1 MSLGFIAVGFTR
13 GLSSRRFI
21 GRYKS
26 LKELRDVLKL
36 DRLTSATSR
45 KLYLFEECGA
55 SEKCLWLLSFD
66 IKLVRVR
73 RSGRSSG
80 IYRKPSHE
88 YTVIK
93 EMLYSRLCGSVDLST
108 YVCFEDESFRVR
120 GYLDI
125 VAPEH
130 YKLEVYHVRPYDGK
144 TWDLVRWAVEEAV
157 EELAGKALRLASK
170 LRSPRPGNRARAR
183 AGALK
188 LLEMLRSAVEVARA
202 HRGDI
207 EKLGLGVEIESK
219 LAGALEL
226 LEGALSAR
234 GHARWT
240 DLQL

>member
-1 MSLGFIAVGFTR
+1 MGLGFIAVGFTR

-21 GRYKS
+21 GRYKG
-26 LKELRDVLKL
+26 LEGLRDVLRL

-45 KLYLFEECGA
+45 RLYLFEECSP

-73 RSGRSSG
+73 RSGGSSKP
-80 IYRKPSHE
+80 YRRPSHE
-88 YTVIK
+88 YSVVKDI
-93 EMLYSRLCGSVDLST
+93 LYSRLCGSVDMST

-144 TWDLVRWAVEEAV
+144 TWDLVRRALEEAV
-157 EELAGKALRLASK
+157 EELVGRAQQLALRL
-170 LRSPRPGNRARAR
+170 RSLRPGNRARAT

-188 LLEMLRSAVEVARA
+188 LAGMLRSAVEVART
-202 HRGDI
+202 HRGEI
-207 EKLGLGVEIESK
+207 KELGLAGVESK
-219 LAGALEL
+219 LGVALEL
-226 LEGALSAR
+226 LEGALGA
-234 GHARWT
+234 
-240 DLQL
+240 

>member
-1 MSLGFIAVGFTR
+1 MGLGFIAVGFTR

-21 GRYKS
+21 GRYKG
-26 LKELRDVLKL
+26 LEELRDVLRL

-45 KLYLFEECGA
+45 RLYLFEECSP

-73 RSGRSSG
+73 RSGGSSKP
-80 IYRKPSHE
+80 YRRPSHE
-88 YTVIK
+88 YSVVKDI
-93 EMLYSRLCGSVDLST
+93 LYSRLCGSVDMST

-144 TWDLVRWAVEEAV
+144 TWDLVRRALEEAV
-157 EELAGKALRLASK
+157 EELVGRAQQLALRL
-170 LRSPRPGNRARAR
+170 RSLRPGNRARAT

-188 LLEMLRSAVEVARA
+188 LAGMLRSAVEVART
-202 HRGDI
+202 HRGEI
-207 EKLGLGVEIESK
+207 KELGLAGVESK
-219 LAGALEL
+219 LGVALEL
-226 LEGALSAR
+226 LEGALGA
-234 GHARWT
+234 
-240 DLQL
+240 